1 MTKPSAA
8 IVACCSDAVQP
19 GLTGSLPR
27 FHGADSRRPTAF
39 VALLLACA
47 LLSAG
52 FVSHGHDEG
61 QHSGG
66 DDHHCVI
73 CCLRHHSP
81 VTTTTAP
88 APSAPDLAA
97 HATTSSRRRS
107 GCDATLA
114 TQATRGP
121 PA

>member
-1 MTKPSAA
+1 MTKPSPA
-8 IVACCSDAVQP
+8 IVACGSDAAQP
-19 GLTGSLPR
+19 GLTRSLPR
-27 FHGADSRRPTAF
+27 FHGADSWRPTAF

-52 FVSHGHDEG
+52 FASRGHDDE
-61 QHSGG
+61 HSGG

-81 VTTTTAP
+81 VTTTTAA

-97 HATTSSRRRS
+97 HATTSSCRHS
-107 GCDATLA
+107 GCSTTLA

>member
-1 MTKPSAA
+1 MTKPSPA
-8 IVACCSDAVQP
+8 IAACCSDGAQP
-19 GLTGSLPR
+19 GLARSLPR
-27 FHGADSRRPTAF
+27 FHGADSWRPTAL

-52 FVSHGHDEG
+52 FVSHGHDED
-61 QHSGG
+61 HSGG
-66 DDHHCVI
+66 DEHHCVI

-81 VTTTTAP
+81 VTTTTAH
-88 APSAPDLAA
+88 APSAPDLTA
-97 HATTSSRRRS
+97 HATAASRRRS
-107 GCDATLA
+107 GCHATLA

>member
-1 MTKPSAA
+1 MTNPSPA
-8 IVACCSDAVQP
+8 IVACGSDPAQP
-19 GLTGSLPR
+19 GRTRSLPR
-27 FHGADSRRPTAF
+27 FHGADSWRPTAL

-61 QHSGG
+61 DASG
-66 DDHHCVI
+66 DHHHCVI

-88 APSAPDLAA
+88 APAAPDLAA
-97 HATTSSRRRS
+97 HAAAPSGRRS
-107 GCDATLA
+107 GCHTTLA
-114 TQATRGP
+114 TQPTRGP